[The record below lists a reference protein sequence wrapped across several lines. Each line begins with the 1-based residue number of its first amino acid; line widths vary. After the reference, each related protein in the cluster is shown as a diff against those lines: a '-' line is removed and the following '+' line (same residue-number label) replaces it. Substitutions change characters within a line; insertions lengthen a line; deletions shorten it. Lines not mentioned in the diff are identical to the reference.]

1 MRVVVTGATG
11 YIGSRLALQLHAAG
25 DEVVPAGRRDAPEL
39 AAAGLSLRRV
49 DLRDRA
55 GMRSLVEG
63 ADVVVHSAAWLG
75 SRGEAGM
82 GHAINVEAAAMVA
95 SLCAEARVGRLL
107 HLSSIAACGAPGER
121 ERIPSDTPPDTA
133 QDYPYGRTKALGEA
147 AVRAEASRAGL
158 PLVVVRPG
166 MVHGPGSDPWTRALQ
181 GHVKRGLPTLF
192 GDGLGLAPLVYI
204 DNLIDVLDACV
215 RHDDAPGATFHV
227 CDAPVTW
234 RALMEAHGKRARRA
248 PRAVPVWAARA
259 LVRVAETT
267 GLPLPITRHR
277 LGFVT
282 GRADYR
288 DGAVERVLGVRQ
300 RVSFDE
306 AMAASWRWLDGG

>member
-11 YIGSRLALQLHAAG
+11 YIGSRLALRLHAAG
-25 DEVVPAGRRDAPEL
+25 DEVIPAGRRGAPEL
-39 AAAGLSLRRV
+39 AAAGLTLRRV
-49 DLRDRA
+49 DLRDREA
-55 GMRSLVEG
+55 MRSLVAG

-82 GHAINVEAAAMVA
+82 GHAINVEAAALVA
-95 SLCAEARVGRLL
+95 SLCADEGVGRLV
-107 HLSSIAACGAPGER
+107 HLSSIAACGASGDR
-121 ERIPSDTPPDTA
+121 TLIPSDAPPDTA
-133 QDYPYGRTKALGEA
+133 QDYPYGRTKALGEE
-147 AVRAEASRAGL
+147 AVRAEATRRGL

-166 MVHGPGSDPWTRALQ
+166 MVHGPGSEPWTRALQ

-215 RHDDAPGATFHV
+215 RHPDAPGKTLNV
-227 CDAPVTW
+227 CDEPVTW
-234 RALMEAHGKRARRA
+234 RALMEAHGRRA
-248 PRAVPVWAARA
+248 GRSPRAVPMWAARA
-259 LVRVAETT
+259 IVRISEVT
-267 GLPLPITRHR
+267 GLPLPINRHR

-288 DGAVERVLGVRQ
+288 DGAVARVLGVSQ
-300 RVSFDE
+300 RVSFED
-306 AMAASWRWLDGG
+306 AMTASWRWLDGG